1 MPIEKYNSQTV
12 TKPFQIFTNKD
23 WKEPSQSFLFR
34 FLYRF
39 LKTRGWNSSSTRF
52 SFIENPAN
60 QTPKHTQMT
69 LKTLIQIYPVRKCL
83 LQPNSQNTSKQNY
96 PPHIVKRG
104 EAYLSQIFTNF
115 NSNLSE
121 TGILMPNALQS
132 CRNSLEWVGECA
144 RKRWRDGY
152 WLFIFRVYEIFK
164 NFSII

>member
-1 MPIEKYNSQTV
+1 MTTGRINQIIM
-12 TKPFQIFTNKD
+12 KPWKSLLFLTTEILNPTHSHNLILLSTNANREIQFTNRNQTLSNLCFATKD
-23 WKEPSQSFLFR
+23 WKEPSQSFPFR

-104 EAYLSQIFTNF
+104 GGL
-115 NSNLSE
+115 
-121 TGILMPNALQS
+121 P
-132 CRNSLEWVGECA
+132 
-144 RKRWRDGY
+144 
-152 WLFIFRVYEIFK
+152 
-164 NFSII
+164 